1 MPQSHSLPLSSL
13 LLTRRALP
21 ALPHLYSGCC
31 CVCSTMTSASNIVLA
46 KRRYSPIASRTW
58 QSDSPWTV
66 NIRSQFTDDK
76 LQQLQLESES
86 DPEVTAAIRNISTDG
101 WSDSARKL
109 PQNLRKVWSCK
120 DELSVE
126 DGLVLKG
133 ERVPIPT
140 TMRSYI
146 LQNIYAGHQGMEKC
160 KLRAKTCV
168 YWKGINAHMECTV
181 KACSVRQTNQS
192 SQQAET
198 HRPLDNP
205 DGLWQVLATDLFHLD
220 GNDYVIVID
229 YYLKIPFLR
238 RLTSNSTSATVIS
251 ALKQLFGEHGI
262 PHKLLSD
269 NGPQYDCVE
278 FRTFAADWGFKH
290 VTSSPRYP
298 SPTDLPNA
306 WSRLSR
312 KPCSRQG
319 RAVLIHTSLCCLR
332 NHPHRQQPP
341 LLCRTPLLLAAQIQ
355 LPSTLLTHTPRYSCP
370 QEPASPPAD
379 AKVVPWLERPWPS
392 TTPTL
397 PNMSTC
403 RKGWC
408 CREEAR
414 TAFVHRLHSKRW
426 SLTVVIVASSG
437 TWQHHPNISHGQ
449 TRPASTTHPHRTSN
463 NR

>member
-1 MPQSHSLPLSSL
+1 MPDIFFLAFSPSFTLSLSVFLSVCISFLSVLLCVSVSPSLFSFCLSFFLSVSLPPLS
-13 LLTRRALP
+13 P
-21 ALPHLYSGCC
+21 
-31 CVCSTMTSASNIVLA
+31 
-46 KRRYSPIASRTW
+46 SR
-58 QSDSPWTV
+58 SVSR
-66 NIRSQFTDDK
+66 IRSERHQKGVIKDEIHYFHQNSNEYKVHQKGSATVK
-76 LQQLQLESES
+76 HGKWI
-86 DPEVTAAIRNISTDG
+86 IRSIIINRPNRHNYVHIYRPTLNGSFFHLPIPLPTSNANSWRSFSAVNIST
-101 WSDSARKL
+101 
-109 PQNLRKVWSCK
+109 
-120 DELSVE
+120 
-126 DGLVLKG
+126 
-133 ERVPIPT
+133 
-140 TMRSYI
+140 Y
-146 LQNIYAGHQGMEKC
+146 
-160 KLRAKTCV
+160 TCV

-181 KACSVRQTNQS
+181 KACSVLQTNQS

-205 DGLWQVLATDLFHLD
+205 DGLWQVLATNLFHLD

-229 YYLKIPFLR
+229 YYLNIPFLR

-251 ALKQLFGEHGI
+251 AVKQLFGEHGI

-269 NGPQYDCVE
+269 NGPQYDYVE

-290 VTSSPRYP
+290 VSSSPRYP
-298 SPTDLPNA
+298 SPTDLPNV

-355 LPSTLLTHTPRYSCP
+355 LPSTLLPHTPRYSCP
-370 QEPASPPAD
+370 QEPARPSAD

-397 PNMSTC
+397 ANMSTC

-408 CREEAR
+408 CREEAP